1 MKTIKQIADELG
13 IKKDKV
19 KYQVGKLPSNLLVKK
34 GNTLY
39 IKNNGIKR
47 LYEIFDIQSI
57 EKKTENFTD
66 FSHLEKTIE
75 LLENQLIQKDKQI
88 DSLLVKLDQEQQ
100 LHLLSNQKVNV
111 LELELKE
118 KKKNKW
124 GIFR

>member
-47 LYEIFDIQSI
+47 LYDIFDIHPI

-88 DSLLVKLDQEQQ
+88 ESLLVKLDQEQQ

-118 KKKNKW
+118 KKKRKW
-124 GIFR
+124 GIF

>member
-1 MKTIKQIADELG
+1 MKTIKQVADELG

-47 LYEIFDIQSI
+47 LYDIFDIKVI
-57 EKKTENFTD
+57 EKKTDKFTD

-100 LHLLSNQKVNV
+100 LHLLANQKVNV
-111 LELELKE
+111 LELDLKE
-118 KKKNKW
+118 KKKKKW
-124 GIFR
+124 GLFK